1 MTRSRRTPNDGSE
14 TININLR
21 KSESTDDVDE
31 KTTTSY
37 IISQNRKLAHENKL
51 LTIEKVAL
59 EKEIDE
65 KEDELGRTERSNVHM
80 RGILKNFKRIAD
92 LHNKNSTSRELM
104 VREVQSDMFEFLEE
118 IRQMRNICF
127 IGYIIYLSLMFFV
140 MSWSNFIMTNISI
153 APCMATF
160 FYLSSFKPSSN
171 KTILGTIRQN
181 KKEIKEIEE
190 SLDFINEYVDSI

>member
-14 TININLR
+14 TINIHLK

-31 KTTTSY
+31 KTTTAY

-51 LTIEKVAL
+51 LIIEKVAL

-104 VREVQSDMFEFLEE
+104 VREVQSDMFEFIEE

-127 IGYIIYLSLMFFV
+127 TGYIIYLSLMFFV

-160 FYLSSFKPSSN
+160 FYLSSFKPSSS
-171 KTILGTIRQN
+171 KTILDTIRQN

>member
-31 KTTTSY
+31 KTTTAY

-51 LTIEKVAL
+51 LIIEKVAL

-160 FYLSSFKPSSN
+160 FYLSSFKPSSS
-171 KTILGTIRQN
+171 KTILDTIRQN

>member
-31 KTTTSY
+31 KTTTAY

-51 LTIEKVAL
+51 LIIEKVAL

-160 FYLSSFKPSSN
+160 FYLSSFKPSSS

>member
-51 LTIEKVAL
+51 LTIEKISL

-65 KEDELGRTERSNVHM
+65 KEDELGRTERSNVHLK
-80 RGILKNFKRIAD
+80 GILKNFKRIAD

-118 IRQMRNICF
+118 IRQTRNICF

-160 FYLSSFKPSSN
+160 FYLSSFKPSSS
-171 KTILGTIRQN
+171 KTILDTIRQN

>member
-31 KTTTSY
+31 KTTTAY

-51 LTIEKVAL
+51 LIIEKVAL

>member
-92 LHNKNSTSRELM
+92 LHKKNSTSRELM
-104 VREVQSDMFEFLEE
+104 VREVQSDMFEFIEE

-160 FYLSSFKPSSN
+160 FYLSSFKPSSS
-171 KTILGTIRQN
+171 KTILDTIRQN

>member
-14 TININLR
+14 TINIHLK

-31 KTTTSY
+31 KTTTAY

-51 LTIEKVAL
+51 LIIEKVAL

-65 KEDELGRTERSNVHM
+65 KEDELGRTEKSNVHLK
-80 RGILKNFKRIAD
+80 GILKNFKTLAD

-160 FYLSSFKPSSN
+160 FYLSSFKPSSS
-171 KTILGTIRQN
+171 KTII
-181 KKEIKEIEE
+181 IK
-190 SLDFINEYVDSI
+190 

>member
-118 IRQMRNICF
+118 IRQTRNICF

-160 FYLSSFKPSSN
+160 FYLSSFKPSSS

>member
-14 TININLR
+14 TINIHLK

-31 KTTTSY
+31 KTTTAY
-37 IISQNRKLAHENKL
+37 IISQNRKLAHENRL
-51 LTIEKVAL
+51 FVIEKVAL

-65 KEDELGRTERSNVHM
+65 KEDELGRTERSNIHLK
-80 RGILKNFKRIAD
+80 GILKNFKTLAD
-92 LHNKNSTSRELM
+92 LHNKISTSRELM

-160 FYLSSFKPSSN
+160 FYLSSFKPSSS
-171 KTILGTIRQN
+171 KTILDTIRQN

>member
-31 KTTTSY
+31 KTTTAY

-51 LTIEKVAL
+51 LIIEKVAL

-118 IRQMRNICF
+118 IRQMRNI
-127 IGYIIYLSLMFFV
+127 
-140 MSWSNFIMTNISI
+140 
-153 APCMATF
+153 
-160 FYLSSFKPSSN
+160 
-171 KTILGTIRQN
+171 
-181 KKEIKEIEE
+181 
-190 SLDFINEYVDSI
+190 

>member
-92 LHNKNSTSRELM
+92 LHSKNSTSRELM

-118 IRQMRNICF
+118 IRQTRNICF

-160 FYLSSFKPSSN
+160 FYLSSFKPSSS

>member
-160 FYLSSFKPSSN
+160 FYLSSFKPSSS
-171 KTILGTIRQN
+171 KTILDTIRQN

>member
-118 IRQMRNICF
+118 IKQMRNICF